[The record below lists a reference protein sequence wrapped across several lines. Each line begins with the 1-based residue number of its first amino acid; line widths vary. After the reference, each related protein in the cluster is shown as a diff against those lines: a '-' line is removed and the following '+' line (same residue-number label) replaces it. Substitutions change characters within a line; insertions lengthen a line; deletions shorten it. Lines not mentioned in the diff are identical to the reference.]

1 MSFKNRGSLKKIR
14 TNIFKSS
21 NYNCERY
28 RRNDQLEKI
37 VDPINLKKRKKKY
50 IFNPSSFFPRVQRVH
65 LSSWQLQ
72 NPTIHSNHNI
82 EPLFEITLQLMP
94 V

>member
-21 NYNCERY
+21 NYNYERY

-50 IFNPSSFFPRVQRVH
+50 IFNPSSFFPRVQRASVF
-65 LSSWQLQ
+65 LA
-72 NPTIHSNHNI
+72 TAKSNYS
-82 EPLFEITLQLMP
+82 LKS
-94 V
+94 

>member
-37 VDPINLKKRKKKY
+37 VDPINLKKRKKKIY
-50 IFNPSSFFPRVQRVH
+50 LILPLFFLAFNVH